1 MHKRWKKLF
10 APKFSLGEKSET
22 EEREQKELFERIH
35 RSREDNP
42 KLRSEK
48 KNASLK
54 KNGDLGCEICRF
66 DFERA
71 YGDLGKGFI
80 EFHHA
85 KPAAQMTA
93 GEKTRLSDLVLVCSN
108 CHAMLHRNEPGL
120 TIEELKALWRG

>member
-1 MHKRWKKLF
+1 MNKLWKDLF
-10 APKFSLGEKSET
+10 APKFSLDEET
-22 EEREQKELFERIH
+22 ETGERERKKLFGRIH

-54 KNGDLGCEICRF
+54 KNGYLGCEICRF
-66 DFERA
+66 DFEKA
-71 YGDLGKGFI
+71 YGDPGKGFI

-85 KPAAQMTA
+85 KPAASLNA
-93 GEKTRLSDLVLVCSN
+93 GEKTRLSDLIPVCSN
-108 CHAMLHRNEPGL
+108 CHAMIHRNETWL